1 MERSSQPRQGKRVCT
16 RVFWAVFP
24 HTVFI
29 SSLVIYAFLGAVMFS
44 HTEGNRKWNESE
56 EYMNFMRDLRNLSIY
71 LTDNSAEN
79 EELFKTKAHELL
91 TKAKTEWFENPEE
104 QWSFLGS
111 LFFCCTVFTTVGY
124 GHSYPTTKSGRYL
137 CMLYAL
143 FGIPLMFLVLT
154 DLGDIL
160 AAILSKSYNEFRKLQ
175 SKMLT
180 SKLCSG
186 CICKKTNDI
195 KPGSSLLM
203 QHNIVIQ
210 EPLSITEVLK
220 SQPSGQTKSLQ
231 RWNAEIFDMLVAREN
246 QYLLSPKMHPFERW
260 SSCPELDSGKTTC
273 VTENVD
279 KIGKE
284 LEKLDVPILLMALI
298 VFAYIS
304 CAAAVLPEWESH
316 LDFEEAFYFCF
327 ITLTTIGFG
336 DIHLQHPNF
345 FLFFSLYIVIGMEIV
360 IIAFKLGQNRLISL
374 YKKVISYASKKTST

>member
-1 MERSSQPRQGKRVCT
+1 MEPRSHPQQDKRICS
-16 RVFWAVFP
+16 RVFWAIFP
-24 HTVFI
+24 HACFI
-29 SSLVIYAFLGAVMFS
+29 CSLVIYALLGAVMFS
-44 HTEGNRKWNESE
+44 HIEGNRNWNETE
-56 EYMNFMRDLRNLSIY
+56 AYRNFMLNLRNLSKD
-71 LTDNSAEN
+71 LTVFD
-79 EELFKTKAHELL
+79 LL
-91 TKAKTEWFENPEE
+91 TKAKLEWFANPKE

-124 GHSYPTTKSGRYL
+124 GHTYPITKFGKYL

-175 SKMLT
+175 SKIFASKP

-186 CICKKTNDI
+186 CICKKTSDI
-195 KPGSSLLM
+195 KTGTALLM
-203 QHNIVIQ
+203 QHKIVIQ

-220 SQPSGQTKSLQ
+220 SQSSIKRKSLQ
-231 RWNAEIFDMLVAREN
+231 YRNVEIFEMLLAREN
-246 QYLLSPKMHPFERW
+246 QYLTPPRTNKFERW
-260 SSCPELDSGKTTC
+260 SSCPELDSGKMTD
-273 VTENVD
+273 VIDNFD

-304 CAAAVLPEWESH
+304 CAAAILPNWESH

-360 IIAFKLGQNRLISL
+360 IIAFKLGQDRLIGL
-374 YKKVISYASKKTST
+374 YKKVISYHLQKQH